1 MKKLLLIPLLL
12 LSLTTMAACS
22 TTDDTPDTPSGN
34 GNMLVLYFSAEGH
47 TQAIAERIVKLTGA
61 DIHRIEAAEPYAAN
75 PYDDSD
81 RIQHEAYND
90 LRPGVANLLDK
101 EALAKYDTI
110 FVISIKTVQIHPV
123 NYCGTKICQSL
134 QIKKQFY
141 LDNPHI
147 ISEYLAFRQYK
158 ADTM

>member
-61 DIHRIEAAEPYAAN
+61 DIHRIEAAEPYAAIQFSSVRLAGGIN
-75 PYDDSD
+75 P
-81 RIQHEAYND
+81 QW
-90 LRPGVANLLDK
+90 
-101 EALAKYDTI
+101 
-110 FVISIKTVQIHPV
+110 
-123 NYCGTKICQSL
+123 
-134 QIKKQFY
+134 
-141 LDNPHI
+141 
-147 ISEYLAFRQYK
+147 
-158 ADTM
+158 

>member
-61 DIHRIEAAEPYAAN
+61 DIHRIEAAEPYAAILTMTATAFSMK
-75 PYDDSD
+75 P
-81 RIQHEAYND
+81 IMTC
-90 LRPGVANLLDK
+90 
-101 EALAKYDTI
+101 AL
-110 FVISIKTVQIHPV
+110 
-123 NYCGTKICQSL
+123 
-134 QIKKQFY
+134 
-141 LDNPHI
+141 
-147 ISEYLAFRQYK
+147 E
-158 ADTM
+158 

>member
-61 DIHRIEAAEPYAAN
+61 DIHRIAVSYTHLTLPT
-75 PYDDSD
+75 SD
-81 RIQHEAYND
+81 
-90 LRPGVANLLDK
+90 LV
-101 EALAKYDTI
+101 
-110 FVISIKTVQIHPV
+110 
-123 NYCGTKICQSL
+123 
-134 QIKKQFY
+134 
-141 LDNPHI
+141 
-147 ISEYLAFRQYK
+147 
-158 ADTM
+158 

>member
-61 DIHRIEAAEPYAAN
+61 DILIKRHWRNMIQFSSVRLAGGIN
-75 PYDDSD
+75 P
-81 RIQHEAYND
+81 QW
-90 LRPGVANLLDK
+90 
-101 EALAKYDTI
+101 
-110 FVISIKTVQIHPV
+110 
-123 NYCGTKICQSL
+123 
-134 QIKKQFY
+134 
-141 LDNPHI
+141 
-147 ISEYLAFRQYK
+147 
-158 ADTM
+158 

>member
-110 FVISIKTVQIHPV
+110 FVGSTRRIWRQLSGSGLSRFRSGPIVVAVDVTISSRIASIGGLVTCA
-123 NYCGTKICQSL
+123 NICL
-134 QIKKQFY
+134 K
-141 LDNPHI
+141 
-147 ISEYLAFRQYK
+147 
-158 ADTM
+158 

>member
-1 MKKLLLIPLLL
+1 MKNTLINKYLKQLEYEKLLLIPLLL

-90 LRPGVANLLDK
+90 LRPGVANLLDNRHWRNMIQFSSVR
-101 EALAKYDTI
+101 LAGGI
-110 FVISIKTVQIHPV
+110 
-123 NYCGTKICQSL
+123 
-134 QIKKQFY
+134 
-141 LDNPHI
+141 NP
-147 ISEYLAFRQYK
+147 QW
-158 ADTM
+158 

>member
-1 MKKLLLIPLLL
+1 
-12 LSLTTMAACS
+12 MAACS

-101 EALAKYDTI
+101 EAL
-110 FVISIKTVQIHPV
+110 V
-123 NYCGTKICQSL
+123 
-134 QIKKQFY
+134 
-141 LDNPHI
+141 
-147 ISEYLAFRQYK
+147 
-158 ADTM
+158 